1 MMKVIFL
8 TTGLKMKNKLKK
20 KNPER
25 TKHYN
30 SHVVISHFDK
40 RSREEVKLDKAF

>member
-8 TTGLKMKNKLKK
+8 TTGLKMKIKFL

>member
-8 TTGLKMKNKLKK
+8 TTGLKMKIKFF